1 MHSSQGVGGVA
12 GDGAVRRVW
21 NRSVGQLVGKGRK
34 AKALVSWSGKAEAMN
49 RLVGKGFGF
58 VVFFVLP

>member
-1 MHSSQGVGGVA
+1 MGGVA
-12 GDGAVRRVW
+12 GGGVVRRAGD
-21 NRSVGQLVGKGRK
+21 RGVGQLVRKGRK
-34 AKALVSWSGKAEAMN
+34 AKALVSWSGKTEAMN